1 MGSEKRV
8 KPSGVFWTVLYFVLV
23 VALII
28 GTNIFMFVRRLQEE
42 KEFRERNAI
51 RMHSYIPNGFDI
63 NVPDSWPERTDVVYN
78 MRISEI
84 YGKTADGNTIKI
96 PEIRPE
102 QIGNEYNLGWLRIDC
117 PDETVWYGVD
127 NYTAFTIGHGGEKV
141 EVLKPGDEISFE
153 YAQYDDNN
161 ILILGFV
168 EPAGNSS
175 EVTFGDLLSE
185 ITIEEFGHYAVID
198 LIPLAF
204 FICLYFIVR
213 LIRSGKKKRVL
224 MPLLITACICLF
236 ITILLIALNSY
247 LSRAKAAAP
256 VIYLYPETETEV
268 NVRLDLNGDLTTS
281 YPAYDHVNGW
291 NVTAYPDGTLI
302 DKDGREYL
310 FLYWEGEISINP
322 DLSRGFCIKGEDTAE
337 FLEKSLEQLGLTDS
351 EADTFIMY
359 WLPQME
365 GNSYNVIS
373 FQTSAYENAV
383 SHYISPEP
391 DTIITVNMLWYPS
404 NTPVSME
411 PQDLTVIN
419 PSERT
424 GFTVVEWGGEKYR
437 KVLLS
442 FLRS

>member
-1 MGSEKRV
+1 MGNEKRV
-8 KPSGVFWTVLYFVLV
+8 KPSRSFGTVLYFVLV
-23 VALII
+23 IALII
-28 GTNIFMFVRRLQEE
+28 GANIFSLVRRLNEA
-42 KEFRERNAI
+42 KEFRERNTI
-51 RMHSYIPNGFDI
+51 QMHSYLPYTFDF
-63 NVPDSWPERTDVVYN
+63 NDPDTWPERTGLVSN
-78 MRISEI
+78 ERISDI

-102 QIGNEYNLGWLRIDC
+102 QIGNEYILVWLMIDC

-127 NYTAFTIGHGGEKV
+127 NNTVFTISGSGEKV
-141 EVLKPGDEISFE
+141 AVLKPGDEISFE

-168 EPAGNSS
+168 EPAENSN
-175 EVTFGDLLSE
+175 EVTFIELLSE
-185 ITIEEFGHYAVID
+185 ITIEEIGHYAVID

-213 LIRSGKKKRVL
+213 LIRSGKRKRVL

-256 VIYLYPETETEV
+256 VIYLYPETDMEV
-268 NVRLDLNGDLTTS
+268 NVRLDLNGELTTS
-281 YPAYDHVNGW
+281 YPVYDHVNGW
-291 NVTAYPDGTLI
+291 SVTAYPDGTLT
-302 DKDGREYL
+302 DKSGREYPFL
-310 FLYWEGEISINP
+310 FWEGEISITP
-322 DLSRGFCIKGEDTAE
+322 DLSYGFCVAGEDTAE
-337 FLEKSLEQLGLTDS
+337 FLEQSLKQLGLTDA

-365 GNSYNVIS
+365 GNKYNVIS

-383 SHYISPEP
+383 SHYIAPEP
-391 DTIITVNMLWYPS
+391 DTVIIVNMLWYPS
-404 NTPVSME
+404 NTPVSIE
-411 PQDLTVIN
+411 PQDLTGIN
-419 PSERT
+419 PSERK

-437 KVLLS
+437 KV
-442 FLRS
+442 F